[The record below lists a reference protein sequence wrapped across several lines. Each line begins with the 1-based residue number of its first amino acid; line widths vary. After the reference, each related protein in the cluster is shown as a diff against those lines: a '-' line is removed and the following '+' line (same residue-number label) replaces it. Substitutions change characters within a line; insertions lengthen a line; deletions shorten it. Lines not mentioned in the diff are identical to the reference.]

1 MANQRI
7 LQGRAAT
14 LTFNNT
20 DFNGVTADAVGTMTV
35 GIVGLDG
42 TEILAAGSA
51 TTHGATGV
59 YQRALTAAQT
69 ADLNQLTV
77 TWTDSG
83 GGDTVTTVDIVGGY
97 YFSVQEARAS
107 DQTLGGQAAY
117 TDADVIRVRQEVEEE
132 CERITG
138 RAFVPRFAR
147 AILSGRGTSYVFLP
161 TGDLR
166 SVRQVLN
173 DGTAL
178 TGPEIAGLVLT
189 EHGAIMHD
197 TGVFTLGF
205 GSVVIDYEYGWD
217 SPPADLKRA
226 ALTRLRHRLNMAK
239 SGIPDRAVSFTQEGG
254 GTFSVATPGMRGA
267 HTGIPD
273 VDEVYDAYAL
283 NVPVVA

>member
-14 LTFNNT
+14 LTVNLT
-20 DFNGVTADAVGTMTV
+20 DYNGVTADAVGTITV

-42 TEILAAGSA
+42 TEVLAAGSA
-51 TTHGATGV
+51 TTHPGPTGV

-97 YFSVQEARAS
+97 YFSVQEARQS
-107 DQTLGGQAAY
+107 DATLGGQAAY

-197 TGVFTLGF
+197 SGVFTLGF

-239 SGIPDRAVSFTQEGG
+239 SGIPDRARFREEEGLRYG
-254 GTFSVATPGMRGA
+254 IIPIGPDT
-267 HTGIPD
+267 TGI
-273 VDEVYDAYAL
+273 DEVDAVYQAYSL
-283 NVPVVA
+283 RAPVVA